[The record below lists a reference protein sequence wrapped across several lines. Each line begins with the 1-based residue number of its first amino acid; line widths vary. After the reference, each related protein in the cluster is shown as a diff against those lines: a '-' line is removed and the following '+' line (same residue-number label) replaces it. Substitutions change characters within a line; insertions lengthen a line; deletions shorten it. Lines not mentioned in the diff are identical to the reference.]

1 MAKAEFKAPQDVKFK
16 TPDAASSLFGEEPA
30 ALQPHLA
37 GPGEGYTKAPDVV
50 FMVETPKIEWSD
62 IPEPTVHY
70 PFNGQP
76 VWLTPDGE
84 TEYLAVWRITREFK
98 EGRFQ
103 PTAFWAVRNG
113 GGTKIGFEPI
123 GYRRFEEPLFVPK
136 KRT

>member
-1 MAKAEFKAPQDVKFK
+1 MAKTEFKAPQDVKFK

-30 ALQPHLA
+30 AV
-37 GPGEGYTKAPDVV
+37 AP
-50 FMVETPKIEWSD
+50 VETPKIEWLD
-62 IPEPTVHY
+62 IPEPTAFY

-84 TEYLAVWRITREFK
+84 TEYLAVWRVTREFK
-98 EGRFQ
+98 DGRFQ

-113 GGTKIGFEPI
+113 GGTKIEFEPI